1 MSKKIFDFFDDAPRE
16 RYEESVAGL
25 RKKIRNK
32 LELDSPKEG
41 QMQI

>member
-1 MSKKIFDFFDDAPRE
+1 MSQKIFDFFDDAPRE

-32 LELDSPKEG
+32 LELEPPKERP
-41 QMQI
+41 MQI